1 MPQCSDFYTVELVN
15 ATDEGLAPQT
25 TMPAINRMIATV
37 MLQNGFEPGFG
48 LGRNSQWIIDLVRIL
63 AKGSKY
69 GLGYTPTHEDMKMK
83 KNKDQELAKLIP
95 HLYRSFSI

>member
-1 MPQCSDFYTVELVN
+1 MPPMRIWPRRPHTGRVKNDRHGN
-15 ATDEGLAPQT
+15 AAE
-25 TMPAINRMIATV
+25 
-37 MLQNGFEPGFG
+37 
-48 LGRNSQWIIDLVRIL
+48 WVRTRFRIGKKFPRDYRASSVL
-63 AKGSKY
+63 DKGSKY